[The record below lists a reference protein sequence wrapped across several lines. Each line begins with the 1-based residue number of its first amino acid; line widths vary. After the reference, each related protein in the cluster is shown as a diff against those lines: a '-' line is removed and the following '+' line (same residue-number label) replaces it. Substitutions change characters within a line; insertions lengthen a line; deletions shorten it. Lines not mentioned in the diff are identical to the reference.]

1 VCITAGG
8 DHTAGLKADGT
19 VVAVGSND
27 EGACNVSGWRDIVA
41 VAAYLHT
48 VGLKS
53 DGTVVA
59 VGLNARGQCNVSGWR
74 DIVAVAARYHTVGLK
89 ADGTVVAVGSNDK
102 GECYASGW
110 RDIGP
115 YSKEKAK
122 GLCKYCGGKL
132 GGLFTKKCKDCG
144 KAN

>member
-1 VCITAGG
+1 
-8 DHTAGLKADGT
+8 
-19 VVAVGSND
+19 VVAVGDND
-27 EGACNVSGWRDIVA
+27 KGQCNVSSWRDIVA
-41 VAAYLHT
+41 ITAGVWNT

-59 VGLNARGQCNVSGWR
+59 VGNNDNGQCNVSGWR
-74 DIVAVAARYHTVGLK
+74 DIVAITACDHTVGLK
-89 ADGTVVAVGSNDK
+89 VDGTVVAVGKNGVGQCNVKD
-102 GECYASGW
+102 W

-115 YSKEKAK
+115 VSISKEKAQSLRWQAQ

-144 KAN
+144 REN